1 MAVLP
6 GPPVSGK
13 MPWFHE
19 KANPS
24 RGGGANWPVNTSSG
38 SLTAYKEM
46 VADPYYQVRL
56 AARPF

>member
-1 MAVLP
+1 
-6 GPPVSGK
+6 